1 MAGDYI
7 ITGGRPLNGTVR
19 VPAAKNSVLPLLA
32 ASLLCSGPVRLCG
45 VPELAD
51 VAESLA
57 LLRSAGCTA
66 ERQGADVR
74 VDGVPGSGTLA
85 AGPAGRMRASIL
97 FCAPLLA
104 RLGRAQT
111 VLPGGCRIGARPID
125 LHLAGLVQMGACPQ
139 LEGERLLLTAP
150 AGLHGADITL
160 RFPSVGATETLLLA
174 AALAQGE
181 TTLRGAAREPEIE
194 DLAAFLNRCGGR
206 VQGAGTGT
214 VRVQGVRRLHGCS
227 FAPLPDRITAATF
240 ACACAAAGG
249 RVELAGCAPRLY
261 APVLEILEQMGCGVV
276 RRSDAA
282 VITRF
287 GRLYGPG
294 RVFTGAYPALA
305 TDAAPL
311 LAAVLLCAEGP
322 GSIEDVIFERR
333 FGCAAGFAALGGRV
347 RVEGR
352 TLYAEP
358 GGTLQGTVLEA
369 PDLRGG
375 AALVIAALVISIV
388 GSFTGARMMTMVIS
402 DALLIGAFFRM
413 FSKDR
418 YRRAHENEVYLSKTE
433 GVRRGFTE
441 WVNRLKNGRKY
452 RYFTCPK
459 CKQRLRVPRGKGKI
473 NIVCRKC
480 GTSFQRKT

>member
-7 ITGGRPLNGTVR
+7 ITGGRPLNGTVW

-261 APVLEILEQMGCGVV
+261 APVLEILEQMGCTVE
-276 RRSDAA
+276 RAHDAA
-282 VITRF
+282 AISRF
-287 GRLYGPG
+287 GALRGAGNVHTAPYPG
-294 RVFTGAYPALA
+294 LA

-311 LAAVLLCAEGP
+311 LAAVMLCAQGE
-322 GSIEDVIFERR
+322 SSLQDRVFENR
-333 FGCAAGFAALGGRV
+333 FACAGGFAALGANV
-347 RVEGR
+347 RVAAQPAGALHGAKL
-352 TLYAEP
+352 T
-358 GGTLQGTVLEA
+358 A

-375 AALVIAALVISIV
+375 AALVVAALAAR
-388 GSFTGARMMTMVIS
+388 GSSRLDGVE
-402 DALLIGAFFRM
+402 L
-413 FSKDR
+413 
-418 YRRAHENEVYLSKTE
+418 
-433 GVRRGFTE
+433 VRRGYAE
-441 WVNRLKNGRKY
+441 LDRLLAGLGAQIWQEIPARRGLAKK
-452 RYFTCPK
+452 TPMK
-459 CKQRLRVPRGKGKI
+459 KQFCLAIGAKK
-473 NIVCRKC
+473 
-480 GTSFQRKT
+480 